1 VNPYAGTR
9 LEQAADAY
17 LFLGDRSALTWKPAP
32 EDIYEGAYGAECE
45 RRRQVVAGLASLVG
59 AR

>member
-9 LEQAADAY
+9 LGQAADAY
-17 LFLGDRSALTWKPAP
+17 LFLGDRGSLTWKPAP
-32 EDIYEGAYGAECE
+32 EDIYEGEYGEEYE
-45 RRRQVVAGLASLVG
+45 RRRKLVEGLASLVG